1 MIKLIATTESVDQA
15 RQLFD
20 AGVDELIIGEKT
32 FGLRL
37 AGYFTQEEMAEIIET
52 ANTHHK
58 SVTLAMNAILHN
70 DKIRQARPF
79 LKEIKTLGIQHLMVG
94 DTGLIQILKEEAY
107 KLPYTYDASVLVT
120 SAGQVN
126 FWAKYG
132 AVRALMAREVPL
144 KELELVGPQA
154 QIPLMFQVF
163 GPTCIHQS
171 KRPLLDNYFNYIGKD
186 KAGITDRELF
196 LSEPTDPHT
205 HYSIYSDSHGTH
217 IFANKDLNLIKYLPE
232 LAELGIHDWYLDGLF
247 STTEG
252 FVEICRAFAKA
263 KEAIEQG
270 LWSDTL
276 AEELSLSIQQHQVV
290 NRELDTGF
298 FLLDPAQIQ

>member
-1 MIKLIATTESVDQA
+1 MIKLIATTESLDQA
-15 RQLFD
+15 QKLLNV
-20 AGVDELIIGEKT
+20 GIDELVVGEET

-37 AGYFTQEEMAEIIET
+37 PGYFSLEEMTTLLNDAQSKGKKI
-52 ANTHHK
+52 
-58 SVTLAMNAILHN
+58 TLAMNAILHN

-79 LKEIKTLGIQHLMVG
+79 LKQIKQLGFQHLMVG
-94 DTGLIQILKEEAY
+94 DTGLIQILKDEAY

-132 AVRALMAREVPL
+132 AMRALMAREVPL
-144 KELELVGPQA
+144 KELELVAPQA

-232 LAELGIHDWYLDGLF
+232 LAKLGINDWYLDGLF
-247 STTEG
+247 STPEG
-252 FVEICRAFAKA
+252 FIEICRAFAKA
-263 KEAIEQG
+263 KEAIELG
-270 LWSDTL
+270 KWTDSL
-276 AEELSLSIQQHQVV
+276 AEELSLAIQQHQVV